1 MPFKAQ
7 PLPNFGKVFKPEHK
21 PQLTEVKEFSF
32 ATSDK
37 ERFHKKE
44 EKIQMIIE
52 EEKKVSRCVWV
63 LWWYSVMSW

>member
-21 PQLTEVKEFSF
+21 PTEAQPFSF
-32 ATSDK
+32 ETRDK
-37 ERFHKKE
+37 ERFQKKE

-52 EEKKVSRCVWV
+52 EEKKV
-63 LWWYSVMSW
+63 